1 VSPSLACCVGEHCW
15 QRTEGRLPGIFQ
27 EGGNEKVAVGEVVR
41 KVGEGEENLVE
52 NEGSGNWPLVF

>member
-1 VSPSLACCVGEHCW
+1 M
-15 QRTEGRLPGIFQ
+15 
-27 EGGNEKVAVGEVVR
+27 AVGEVVR